1 VPRGA
6 EDRGPTAFGD
16 GDEIEFFENVDVN
29 GVVVHGDDFVPVP
42 VELAD
47 ELEAE
52 APKISQLRDN
62 CRPFLPYTSAS

>member
-1 VPRGA
+1 
-6 EDRGPTAFGD
+6 
-16 GDEIEFFENVDVN
+16 VN

-62 CRPFLPYTSAS
+62 CRAFLPYTSAS